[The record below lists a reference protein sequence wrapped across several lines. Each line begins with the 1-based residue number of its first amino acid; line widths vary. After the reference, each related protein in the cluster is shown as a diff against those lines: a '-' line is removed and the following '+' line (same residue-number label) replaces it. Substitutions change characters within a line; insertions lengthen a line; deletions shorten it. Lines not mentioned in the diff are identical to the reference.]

1 MWRLAALCRGIICE
15 SYVVALLDPTIFIAA
30 AIALFSV
37 MLLGCVHA
45 PAPAAL
51 SSAVTQKPVGVD
63 ILGTR
68 LTLFRDETGAVVA
81 VDDACPHRGAPLSAG
96 WTATDKTS
104 GKK

>member
-15 SYVVALLDPTIFIAA
+15 CYVALLDPTIFIAA
-30 AIALFSV
+30 AIALSV

-51 SSAVTQKPVGVD
+51 SSAVTQKPLGVD